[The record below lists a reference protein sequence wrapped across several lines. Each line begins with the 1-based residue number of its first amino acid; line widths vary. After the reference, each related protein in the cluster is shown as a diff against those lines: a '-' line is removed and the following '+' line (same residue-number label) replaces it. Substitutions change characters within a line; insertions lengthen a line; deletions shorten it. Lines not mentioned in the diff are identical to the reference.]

1 MPEQKKTEVNAPAR
15 IIVELPA
22 DATLKVDGSATSST
36 SGVRVLVSPELPAG
50 QEFHY
55 TLSAQVVREGK
66 PVQVEQVV
74 AVRAGE
80 DSRVTLSLPVA
91 TVAQR

>member
-1 MPEQKKTEVNAPAR
+1 
-15 IIVELPA
+15 
-22 DATLKVDGSATSST
+22 
-36 SGVRVLVSPELPAG
+36 
-50 QEFHY
+50 
-55 TLSAQVVREGK
+55 VREGK